1 MTSDERPVG
10 GPRITDPQ
18 MLRLGGGQVLLRGA
32 LLRAV
37 SHLAEAGAGRL
48 FSVDGKSIPPDL
60 RRLLDELATEAR
72 EYVRPDVRA
81 DVGEEGV
88 SASSGVMKAHL
99 TSAQAAETLGCSE
112 RHVRR
117 IASSLGGRRVGAVWR
132 FGAAEVATYQFA
144 RNVS

>member
-1 MTSDERPVG
+1 MTE
-10 GPRITDPQ
+10 GPL
-18 MLRLGGGQVLLRGA
+18 MLRLGGGQALLRGPT
-32 LLRAV
+32 LRAV

-60 RRLLDELATEAR
+60 RRLLDELAAEAR

-81 DVGEEGV
+81 DVREEKV
-88 SASSGVMKAHL
+88 SASSGPMNPHPL

-117 IASSLGGRRVGAVWR
+117 IASSLGGRRVGAVWT
-132 FGAAEVATYQFA
+132 FDPAEVAAYQLE

>member
-1 MTSDERPVG
+1 MTE
-10 GPRITDPQ
+10 GPQ
-18 MLRLGGGQVLLRGA
+18 LLRLGGGQVLMRGPT
-32 LLRAV
+32 LRAV

-48 FSVDGKSIPPDL
+48 FSIDGKSVPADL
-60 RRLLDELATEAR
+60 RRLLDDLAAEAR

-81 DVGEEGV
+81 DVREECV
-88 SASSGVMKAHL
+88 SASSGPTNPY

-117 IASSLGGRRVGAVWR
+117 IASSLGGRRAGAVWT
-132 FGAAEVATYQFA
+132 FDPAEVAAYQLE